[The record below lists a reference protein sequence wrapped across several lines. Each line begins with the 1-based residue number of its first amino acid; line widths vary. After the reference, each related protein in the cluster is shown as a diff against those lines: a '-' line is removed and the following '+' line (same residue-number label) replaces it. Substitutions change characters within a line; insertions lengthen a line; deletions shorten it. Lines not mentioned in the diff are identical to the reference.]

1 MNAILNGAIWLIGPF
16 ILALALSFMLAILM
30 KKMFYDYGS
39 LYIFK
44 YEMNANQYFGSLL
57 TLNLL
62 ASAIAF
68 VFIWLGFMTSHD
80 KLLWFNIITSYITNT
95 NLQHYINQQVPFI
108 IQTFSLTFLQFVA
121 PATGLATVVA
131 TIRGIFFK
139 KLGNFYSDF
148 LISLLILSLAS
159 FVSSLIELF
168 LGVPLGYP
176 FSRLTGFLPS
186 PLAYYNSITLLGNNG
201 GTYFAQGVAAASSM
215 PNAAAAYFYI
225 VLLYLF
231 PFSVV
236 SLFGFVSK
244 DLQNST
250 AMFIVV
256 GLFYFALMFLLLVST
271 PSALKQNIAPQM
283 STISALSLFY
293 ASIATNT
300 GASVFPISALSP
312 IQISTFL
319 ILMLSDSLPGTVG
332 TGFIS
337 LLFIIIITI
346 FFSSLMSGR
355 MPKYLGFRLDT
366 KDINTSVI
374 GYIFHFALVLSAIP
388 ISLMYVKGFS
398 FSVGYGFTQLLWEV
412 VSAAVNNGSDY
423 YGFLGNTISLNLI
436 TSALMV
442 LGRYVPLYL
451 ALKLSESFSKKE
463 PSYSMTDIRTNTPA
477 FSLVL
482 AFFIVVLVFISVLPL
497 LALGPLSIR

>member
-1 MNAILNGAIWLIGPF
+1 MNAT
-16 ILALALSFMLAILM
+16 
-30 KKMFYDYGS
+30 
-39 LYIFK
+39 
-44 YEMNANQYFGSLL
+44 QYFGSLL
-57 TLNLL
+57 LVNLL
-62 ASAIAF
+62 ASAIALIS
-68 VFIWLGFMTSHD
+68 IWLGFVTSHYR
-80 KLLWFNIITSYITNT
+80 LLWLNIITSYITNT
-95 NLQHYINQQVPFI
+95 NLQHYVNQQIPFI
-108 IQTFSLTFLQFVA
+108 IQTIGLTFLQFVA
-121 PATGLATVVA
+121 PSTGLSAVVA

-148 LISLLILSLAS
+148 FISLLIFSLTS
-159 FVSSLIELF
+159 FVSSLIALL
-168 LGVPLGYP
+168 LGVPFGYP
-176 FSRLTGFLPS
+176 FSRLAGFLPS

-201 GTYFAQGVAAASSM
+201 GAYFAQGVAAASSM
-215 PNAAAAYFYI
+215 PSAAVAYFYI

-236 SLFGFVSK
+236 FLFGLVSR

-250 AMFIVV
+250 TMFIVV
-256 GLFYFALMFLLLVST
+256 GLFYYLLMLLLLAST
-271 PSALKQNIAPQM
+271 PLALKQNIASQM

-312 IQISTFL
+312 LQTSIFIV
-319 ILMLSDSLPGTVG
+319 LMLSDSLPGTVG

-366 KDINTSVI
+366 RDINLSVI

-388 ISLMYVKGFS
+388 ISLISVKGFS
-398 FSVGYGFTQLLWEV
+398 FSVGFNFTQLLWEV

-436 TSALMV
+436 TSVLMV
-442 LGRYVPLYL
+442 LGRYVPIYL

-463 PSYSMTDIRTNTPA
+463 PSFSMTDIRTNTPL

-482 AFFIVVLVFISVLPL
+482 AFFIVLLVFISVLPF
-497 LALGPLSIR
+497 LALGPLSMR